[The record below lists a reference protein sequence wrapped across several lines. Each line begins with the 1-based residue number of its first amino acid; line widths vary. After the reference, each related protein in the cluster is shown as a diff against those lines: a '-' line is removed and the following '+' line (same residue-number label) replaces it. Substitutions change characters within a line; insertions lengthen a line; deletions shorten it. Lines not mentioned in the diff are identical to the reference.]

1 MILFLV
7 IYIVFVKKKKKES
20 MEIHA
25 SSLVKSIPY
34 IVVYF
39 LSFSE

>member
-7 IYIVFVKKKKKES
+7 IYIVFVKKKKEN